1 MTMIRAVII
10 EDERLIAAELS
21 TKLASLSTPVE
32 VMAVLGS
39 VKEGVEFFSE
49 GCHADLIF
57 SDIQLPDGLSF
68 AIFEKVRCDTP
79 IVFVTAFDGFII
91 NAFEHN
97 GIEYLLKP
105 IDDRDLVKVV
115 DKYKNLE
122 KHFEQRQKQKN
133 FFDKRKERLVVK
145 KGFSI
150 VLLKMEDIVLF
161 YTESRVVYVL
171 DKDGRRY
178 MCDQNLSELETLLDN
193 HIFFRANRQYIINI
207 QYIRGYKTLE
217 RVKLAVDLSCN
228 ESSHS
233 IVVSQETAPYFRKWI
248 NEN

>member
-1 MTMIRAVII
+1 MIRAVII
-10 EDERLIAAELS
+10 EDERLIANELS
-21 TKLASLSTPVE
+21 IKLASLPSPVE
-32 VMAVLGS
+32 VMAILGS
-39 VKEGVEFFSE
+39 VKESLEFFSD

-68 AIFEKVRCDTP
+68 AIFEKIKCDTP

-105 IDDRDLVKVV
+105 IDDRDLIKVV

-122 KHFEQRQKQKN
+122 KHFEQRQKLNK

-145 KGFSI
+145 RGFTS

-161 YTESRVVYVL
+161 FTESRVVYVL

-217 RVKLAVDLSCN
+217 RVKLAVDVNCTEGN
-228 ESSHS
+228 HS
-233 IVVSQETAPYFRKWI
+233 VIVSQETAPYFRKWI

>member
-1 MTMIRAVII
+1 MIRAVII
-10 EDERLIAAELS
+10 EDERLIATELS
-21 TKLASLSTPVE
+21 NRLASLSSPVE
-32 VMAVLGS
+32 VMALLGS
-39 VKEGVEFFSE
+39 VQESIEFFSE

-68 AIFEKVRCDTP
+68 TIFEKIKCDTP
-79 IVFVTAFDGFII
+79 VVFVTAFDGFII

-105 IDDRDLVKVV
+105 IDDKDLVKVV

-122 KHFEQRQKQKN
+122 KHFEQRQKQKE
-133 FFDKRKERLVVK
+133 FFDKRRERLIVK
-145 KGFSI
+145 KGFAN
-150 VLLKMEDIVLF
+150 VLLKIEDIVLF

-171 DKDGRRY
+171 DKEGRRY
-178 MCDQNLSELETLLDN
+178 MCDQNLSELETFLDD
-193 HIFFRANRQYIINI
+193 HTFFRANRQYIINI

-217 RVKLAVDLSCN
+217 RVKLAVDISCN
-228 ESSHS
+228 ESNHS
-233 IVVSQETAPYFRKWI
+233 IIVSQETAPYFRKWI

>member
-1 MTMIRAVII
+1 MIRAVII

-21 TKLASLSTPVE
+21 TRLTSLQSPVE

-39 VKEGVEFFSE
+39 VKESLDFFSD

-68 AIFEKVRCDTP
+68 NIFEKIKWDTP

-105 IDDRDLVKVV
+105 VDDRDLVKVI

-122 KHFEQRQKQKN
+122 KHFEQRQKLKM

-145 KGFSI
+145 KGFAS

-171 DKDGRRY
+171 DKEGKRY
-178 MCDQNLSELETLLDN
+178 MCDQNLAELETLLDD
-193 HIFFRANRQYIINI
+193 HTFFRANRQYIINI

-217 RVKLAVDLSCN
+217 RVKLAVDVNCHETN
-228 ESSHS
+228 HS
-233 IVVSQETAPYFRKWI
+233 VIVSQETAPYFRKWI

>member
-1 MTMIRAVII
+1 MISAVII
-10 EDERLIAAELS
+10 EDERLIATELS
-21 TKLASLSTPVE
+21 NKLASLSSPVE
-32 VMAVLGS
+32 VMAILGS
-39 VKEGVEFFSE
+39 VKESIEFFSD

-68 AIFEKVRCDTP
+68 TIFEKIKCDTP
-79 IVFVTAFDGFII
+79 VVFVTAFDRFII

-105 IDDRDLVKVV
+105 IDDNDLVKVV

-122 KHFEQRQKQKN
+122 KHFEQRQKQKE

-145 KGFSI
+145 KGFTS

-171 DKDGRRY
+171 DKEGRRY
-178 MCDQNLSELETLLDN
+178 MCDQNLSELEALLDD
-193 HIFFRANRQYIINI
+193 HTFFRANRQYIINI
-207 QYIRGYKTLE
+207 QYIRAYKTLE
-217 RVKLAVDLSCN
+217 RVKLAVDVNCN
-228 ESSHS
+228 EANHS

>member
-1 MTMIRAVII
+1 MIRAVII
-10 EDERLIAAELS
+10 EDERLIATELGNKLATLS
-21 TKLASLSTPVE
+21 TSVE
-32 VMAVLGS
+32 VMAILSS
-39 VKEGVEFFSE
+39 VKESLEYFSD

-68 AIFEKVRCDTP
+68 AIFEKIRCDTP

-105 IDDRDLVKVV
+105 IDDRDLIKVV

-122 KHFEQRQKQKN
+122 KHFEQRQKLKN
-133 FFDKRKERLVVK
+133 FFDKRKERLVVR
-145 KGFSI
+145 KGFSS

-171 DKDGRRY
+171 DREGRRY

-193 HIFFRANRQYIINI
+193 HTFFRANRQYIINI

-217 RVKLAVDLSCN
+217 RVKLAVDVNCH
-228 ESSHS
+228 ESNHS
-233 IVVSQETAPYFRKWI
+233 IIVSQETAPYFRKWI

>member
-1 MTMIRAVII
+1 MIRAVII

-21 TKLASLSTPVE
+21 NKLTSLQPPVE

-39 VKEGVEFFSE
+39 VKESLEFFSD

-68 AIFEKVRCDTP
+68 AIFEKIRCDTP
-79 IVFVTAFDGFII
+79 IVFVTAFDGFIV
-91 NAFEHN
+91 NAFDHN

-105 IDDRDLVKVV
+105 IDDKDLVKVV

-122 KHFEQRQKQKN
+122 KHFEQRQKLKK

-145 KGFSI
+145 KGFAS

-171 DKDGRRY
+171 DKDGKRY
-178 MCDQNLSELETLLDN
+178 MCDQNLAELETLLDD
-193 HIFFRANRQYIINI
+193 HTFFRANRQYIINI

-217 RVKLAVDLSCN
+217 RVKLAVDVNCYETN
-228 ESSHS
+228 RS
-233 IVVSQETAPYFRKWI
+233 IIVSQETAPYFRKWI

>member
-1 MTMIRAVII
+1 MIRAVII
-10 EDERLIAAELS
+10 EDERLIATELS
-21 TKLASLSTPVE
+21 NKLTSLPSPLE

-39 VKEGVEFFSE
+39 VKESLEFFSD

-68 AIFEKVRCDTP
+68 TIFEKIKCDTP

-105 IDDRDLVKVV
+105 VDDRDLVKVV

-122 KHFEQRQKQKN
+122 KHFEQRQKLKM

-145 KGFSI
+145 KGYTS

-161 YTESRVVYVL
+161 YTESRIVYVL
-171 DKDGRRY
+171 DKEGKRY
-178 MCDQNLSELETLLDN
+178 LCDQNLAELEILLDD
-193 HIFFRANRQYIINI
+193 HTFFRANRQYIINI

-217 RVKLAVDLSCN
+217 RVKLAVDVNCHETN
-228 ESSHS
+228 HS
-233 IVVSQETAPYFRKWI
+233 IIVSQETAPYFRKWI

>member
-1 MTMIRAVII
+1 MIRAVII
-10 EDERLIAAELS
+10 EDERLIANELS
-21 TKLASLSTPVE
+21 IKLASLSSPVE
-32 VMAVLGS
+32 VMAILGS
-39 VKEGVEFFSE
+39 VKESLEFFSD

-68 AIFEKVRCDTP
+68 AIFEKIKCDTP

-105 IDDRDLVKVV
+105 IDDKDLVKVV

-122 KHFEQRQKQKN
+122 KHFEQRQKLKK

-145 KGFSI
+145 KGFTN
-150 VLLKMEDIVLF
+150 VLLRMEDIVLF

-171 DKDGRRY
+171 DKEGRRY
-178 MCDQNLSELETLLDN
+178 MCDYNLAELETLLDN

-217 RVKLAVDLSCN
+217 RVKLAVDVNCI
-228 ESSHS
+228 ESNHS

-248 NEN
+248 NDN

>member
-1 MTMIRAVII
+1 MIRAVII
-10 EDERLIAAELS
+10 EDERLIATELS
-21 TKLASLSTPVE
+21 NKLASLSSPVE
-32 VMAVLGS
+32 VMAILSS
-39 VKEGVEFFSE
+39 VNEGLEFFAD

-68 AIFEKVRCDTP
+68 AIFEKIKCDTP

-105 IDDRDLVKVV
+105 VDDRDLVKVV

-122 KHFEQRQKQKN
+122 KHFEQRQKQKR
-133 FFDKRKERLVVK
+133 FFDKRRERLVVK
-145 KGFSI
+145 KGFTN
-150 VLLKMEDIVLF
+150 VLLRMEDIVLF
-161 YTESRVVYVL
+161 YTESRVVYAR
-171 DKDGRRY
+171 DQEGRRY
-178 MCDQNLSELETLLDN
+178 MCDQNLAELETLLDSR
-193 HIFFRANRQYIINI
+193 IFFRANRQYIINI
-207 QYIRGYKTLE
+207 QFIRGYKTLE
-217 RVKLAVDLSCN
+217 RVKLAVDVNCN

-233 IVVSQETAPYFRKWI
+233 IIVSQETAPYFRKWI

>member
-1 MTMIRAVII
+1 MIRAVII
-10 EDERLIAAELS
+10 EDERLIATELS
-21 TKLASLSTPVE
+21 NKLASLPTPVE
-32 VMAVLGS
+32 VMVVLGS
-39 VKEGVEFFSE
+39 VRESLDYFSD

-68 AIFEKVRCDTP
+68 TIFEKIRCDTP
-79 IVFVTAFDGFII
+79 SVFVTAFDGFII
-91 NAFEHN
+91 DAFEHN

-105 IDDRDLVKVV
+105 VDDRDLVKVV

-122 KHFEQRQKQKN
+122 KHFEQRQNLKK

-145 KGFSI
+145 KGFAS

-171 DKDGRRY
+171 DKEGRRY

-207 QYIRGYKTLE
+207 QYIRAYKTLE
-217 RVKLAVDLSCN
+217 RVKLAVDLNCN
-228 ESSHS
+228 ETSHS
-233 IVVSQETAPYFRKWI
+233 VIVSQETAPYFRKWI

>member
-1 MTMIRAVII
+1 MVRIVII
-10 EDERLIAAELS
+10 EDEQLIARELCN
-21 TKLASLSTPVE
+21 KLTSLSAEVE
-32 VMAVLGS
+32 IMAILGS
-39 VKEGVEFFSE
+39 VKESLEFFSD

-57 SDIQLPDGLSF
+57 CDIQLPDGLSF
-68 AIFEKVRCDTP
+68 TIFEKSNCDTP
-79 IVFVTAFDGFII
+79 IVFVTAFDGFIVS
-91 NAFEHN
+91 AFEHN

-105 IDDRDLVKVV
+105 VEDKDLVRVL

-122 KHFEQRQKQKN
+122 KHFEHKQKLKN

-145 KGFSI
+145 KGFAN

-171 DKDGRRY
+171 DREGKRY
-178 MCDQNLSELETLLDN
+178 MCDQNLAELESMLDD
-193 HIFFRANRQYIINI
+193 HTFFRANRQYIINI

-217 RVKLAVDLSCN
+217 RVKLTVDVTYHEGN
-228 ESSHS
+228 HS

>member
-1 MTMIRAVII
+1 MIRAVII

-21 TKLASLSTPVE
+21 NKLTSLQPPVE

-39 VKEGVEFFSE
+39 VKESLEFFSD

-68 AIFEKVRCDTP
+68 AIFEKIRCDTP
-79 IVFVTAFDGFII
+79 IVFVTAFDGFIV
-91 NAFEHN
+91 NAFDHN

-105 IDDRDLVKVV
+105 VDDKDLVKVV

-122 KHFEQRQKQKN
+122 KHFEQRQKLKK
-133 FFDKRKERLVVK
+133 FIDKRKERLVVK
-145 KGFSI
+145 KGFAS

-171 DKDGRRY
+171 DKDGKRY
-178 MCDQNLSELETLLDN
+178 MCDQNLAELETLLDD
-193 HIFFRANRQYIINI
+193 HTFFRANRQYIINI

-217 RVKLAVDLSCN
+217 RVKLAVDVNCHETN
-228 ESSHS
+228 HS
-233 IVVSQETAPYFRKWI
+233 IIVSQETAPYFRKWI

>member
-1 MTMIRAVII
+1 MIRAIII
-10 EDERLIAAELS
+10 EDERLIATELS
-21 TKLASLSTPVE
+21 NKLASLSTPVE

-39 VKEGVEFFSE
+39 VKESLEYFSD

-68 AIFEKVRCDTP
+68 AIFEKIRCDTP
-79 IVFVTAFDGFII
+79 IVFITAFDGFIVS
-91 NAFEHN
+91 AFEHN

-105 IDDRDLVKVV
+105 IEDRDLIKVV

-122 KHFEQRQKQKN
+122 KHFEQRQKLKN
-133 FFDKRKERLVVK
+133 FFDKRKERLVVR
-145 KGFSI
+145 KGFSS

-171 DKDGRRY
+171 DKEGKRY

-193 HIFFRANRQYIINI
+193 HTFFRANRQYIVNI

-217 RVKLAVDLSCN
+217 RVKLAVDVNCN
-228 ESSHS
+228 EANHS
-233 IVVSQETAPYFRKWI
+233 VVVSQETAPYFRKWI

>member
-1 MTMIRAVII
+1 MIRAVII
-10 EDERLIAAELS
+10 EDERLIATELS
-21 TKLASLSTPVE
+21 NMLATLSSPVE
-32 VMAVLGS
+32 VMAILGS
-39 VKEGVEFFSE
+39 VKESIEFFSD

-68 AIFEKVRCDTP
+68 AIFEKIKCDTP
-79 IVFVTAFDGFII
+79 VVFVTAFDGFII

-97 GIEYLLKP
+97 GIDYLLKP
-105 IDDRDLVKVV
+105 IDHKDLVKVV

-122 KHFEQRQKQKN
+122 KHFEQRQKLKT

-145 KGFSI
+145 KGFTN
-150 VLLKMEDIVLF
+150 VLLKIEDIVLF

-171 DKDGRRY
+171 DKEGRRY
-178 MCDQNLSELETLLDN
+178 MCDQNLSELESLLDD
-193 HIFFRANRQYIINI
+193 HTFFRANRQYIINI
-207 QYIRGYKTLE
+207 QYIRAYKTLE
-217 RVKLAVDLSCN
+217 RVKLAVDINCN

-233 IVVSQETAPYFRKWI
+233 IIVSQETAPYFRKWI

>member
-1 MTMIRAVII
+1 MIRAVII

-21 TKLASLSTPVE
+21 TRLTSLQSPVE

-39 VKEGVEFFSE
+39 VKESLDFFSD

-68 AIFEKVRCDTP
+68 NIFEKIKCDTP

-105 IDDRDLVKVV
+105 VDDRDLVKVI

-122 KHFEQRQKQKN
+122 KHFEQRQKLKM

-145 KGFSI
+145 KGFAS

-171 DKDGRRY
+171 DKEGKRY
-178 MCDQNLSELETLLDN
+178 MCDQNLAELETLLDD
-193 HIFFRANRQYIINI
+193 HTFFRANRQYIINI

-217 RVKLAVDLSCN
+217 RVKLAVDVNCH
-228 ESSHS
+228 ETSHS
-233 IVVSQETAPYFRKWI
+233 VIVSQETAPYFRKWI

>member
-1 MTMIRAVII
+1 MIRAVII

-21 TKLASLSTPVE
+21 NKLTSLQPPVE

-39 VKEGVEFFSE
+39 VKESLEFFSD

-68 AIFEKVRCDTP
+68 AIFEKIRCDTP
-79 IVFVTAFDGFII
+79 IVFVTAFDGFIV
-91 NAFEHN
+91 NAFDHN

-105 IDDRDLVKVV
+105 IDDKDLVKVV

-122 KHFEQRQKQKN
+122 KHFEQRQKLKK
-133 FFDKRKERLVVK
+133 FIDKRKERLVVK
-145 KGFSI
+145 KGFAS

-171 DKDGRRY
+171 DKDGKRY
-178 MCDQNLSELETLLDN
+178 MCDQNLAELETLLDD
-193 HIFFRANRQYIINI
+193 HTFFRANRQYIINI

-217 RVKLAVDLSCN
+217 RVKLAVDVNCHETN
-228 ESSHS
+228 HS
-233 IVVSQETAPYFRKWI
+233 IIVSQETAPYFRKWI

>member
-1 MTMIRAVII
+1 MVRVVII
-10 EDERLIAAELS
+10 EDEQLIARELCN
-21 TKLASLSTPVE
+21 KLTSLSKELE
-32 VMAVLGS
+32 VMAILGS
-39 VKEGVEFFSE
+39 VKESVDFFSD

-68 AIFEKVRCDTP
+68 AIFEKVHCDTP
-79 IVFVTAFDGFII
+79 IVFITAFDGFII

-105 IDDRDLVKVV
+105 VDDKDLVKVL

-122 KHFEQRQKQKN
+122 RHFEQKQRQKK
-133 FFDKRKERLVVK
+133 FFDRRKERLVVK
-145 KGFSI
+145 KGFAN

-171 DKDGRRY
+171 DKEGKRY
-178 MCDQNLSELETLLDN
+178 MCDQNLSELESILDD

-217 RVKLAVDLSCN
+217 RVKLSVDINCN
-228 ESSHS
+228 EYNHS

>member
-1 MTMIRAVII
+1 MIRAVII
-10 EDERLIAAELS
+10 EDERLIATELS
-21 TKLASLSTPVE
+21 NQLASLSSPVE
-32 VMAVLGS
+32 VMAILGS
-39 VKEGVEFFSE
+39 VKESIEFFSE

-68 AIFEKVRCDTP
+68 TIFEKIKCDTP
-79 IVFVTAFDGFII
+79 VVFVTAFDGFII

-105 IDDRDLVKVV
+105 IDDKDLIKVV

-122 KHFEQRQKQKN
+122 KHFEQRQKQKE

-145 KGFSI
+145 KGFAN
-150 VLLKMEDIVLF
+150 VLLKIEDIVLF

-171 DKDGRRY
+171 DKEGRRY
-178 MCDQNLSELETLLDN
+178 MCDQNLSELETLLDD
-193 HIFFRANRQYIINI
+193 HTFFRANRQYIINI

-217 RVKLAVDLSCN
+217 RVKLAVDINCN
-228 ESSHS
+228 ESNHS
-233 IVVSQETAPYFRKWI
+233 IIVSQETARYFRKWI